1 MNAVLNRSKSVG
13 QISRA
18 FACSLLCIVPFGSLY
33 ASELDDALRP
43 LLSQAGVS
51 PLAKLPTPNAAKFEL
66 GQLLFFDKELSG
78 NRDTSCASCHHPQ
91 LMSGDARSLPI
102 GTKGTGLGPGK
113 ELGDDRELVPRN
125 SPEIFHRGQ
134 GEWTTMFWDSRVSE
148 NNGEFKSPAGEMLPD
163 GLDNVL
169 AVQAMFPVTSDAEMR
184 GTLGDYDVNGT
195 VNEIAQVD
203 GGNLPGI
210 WQALT
215 NRLMEIP
222 EYKKRFTE
230 AFADTPSEELGFQ
243 HAANAIA
250 TFEANAF
257 AQNDSAWDRYL
268 AGDDSAINDAAKRG
282 AQVFHGQGNCAACHA
297 GSLQTDQKHHN
308 IGVPQLGPG
317 KDPET
322 SLDPGRA
329 LVTNQAGDEF
339 AFRTPP
345 LRNVAATGP
354 WMHNGAYSKLEDA
367 IAHYEDPTEAL
378 MGYDASQLDDSVQG
392 TVKLDD
398 ATIARITANLDE
410 LVVHGPTLSGEQID
424 DLSAF
429 LFSLTS
435 PSIDQLPGITPAS
448 VPSGLAVETLVDE
461 SIKLVYQIETGQLSI
476 EGPEDTD
483 ISSLFLRLAD
493 GELQFSVGEAVWSE
507 DQAIVLSDDALAQ
520 SFLEYR
526 RDQPFLLH
534 AGDSVGMLLPAQL
547 IPQDLAALTAVYMND
562 GTSVLLTAAVVAML
576 TGDFDA
582 DLVLTQSDIDALSA
596 AMLTGDMESVFDLNG
611 DGQMNEADR
620 VTWVETLAGTHFGD
634 ANLNNTVDFA
644 DFLLLSDN
652 FGQSGGWES
661 GDFDGNGEVDFS
673 DFLVLSSHF
682 GNTSVAAVPE
692 PNTTPIL
699 LLLLP
704 LIFASRRQRDG
715 RKLLMTS
722 SNSRS

>member
-1 MNAVLNRSKSVG
+1 MNAVLNRLRSVG
-13 QISRA
+13 RISRA
-18 FACSLLCIVPFGSLY
+18 LACSLLCGVQFGPLY
-33 ASELDDALRP
+33 AGELDDTLRP

-51 PLAKLPTPNAAKFEL
+51 SLAKLPTPNAAKFEL

-78 NRDTSCASCHHPQ
+78 NRDTACASCHHPQ
-91 LMSGDARSLPI
+91 LMSGDARSLPV

-113 ELGDDRELVPRN
+113 ELGDGRELVPRN

-134 GEWTTMFWDSRVSE
+134 DEWNSMFWDSRVSE
-148 NNGEFKSPAGEMLPD
+148 NNGQFKSPAGEMLPD
-163 GLDNVL
+163 GLDSVL

-184 GTLGDYDVNGT
+184 GTLGDNDVNGT
-195 VNEIAQVD
+195 VNEIAQID
-203 GGNLPGI
+203 GGDLPAI

-222 EYKKRFTE
+222 EYKQRFAE
-230 AFADTPSEELGFQ
+230 AFVDTPSEDLGFQ

-257 AQNDSAWDRYL
+257 AKNDSAWDRYL
-268 AGDDSAINDAAKRG
+268 AGDDSAINDSAKRG
-282 AQVFHGQGNCAACHA
+282 AQVFHGQGNCAACHT
-297 GSLQTDQKHHN
+297 GSLQTDQEHHN

-317 KDPET
+317 KDPMT

-329 LVTNQAGDEF
+329 LVTSQAEDEF

-345 LRNVAATGP
+345 LRNVAVTGP

-367 IAHYEDPTEAL
+367 IAHYADPTEAL

-398 ATIARITANLDE
+398 ATISKIIANLDE
-410 LVVHGPTLSGEQID
+410 LVVNGPTLSGEQIE

-435 PSIDQLPGITPAS
+435 PSIDQLPGITPTS
-448 VPSGLAVETLVDE
+448 VPSGLAVDTLVDE
-461 SIKLVYQIETGQLSI
+461 SIKLVYQVETGALSI

-493 GELQFSVGEAVWSE
+493 GSLQFSVGEAAWSE

-547 IPQDLAALTAVYMND
+547 TPQDLAALSAVYMKD
-562 GTSVLLTAAVVAML
+562 DTSVLWTAAVVAML

-582 DLVLTQSDIDALSA
+582 DLVLTQSDIDVLSA
-596 AMLTGDMESVFDLNG
+596 AVLTGDMDSVFDLNG
-611 DGQMNEADR
+611 DGQMNDADR
-620 VTWVETLAGTHFGD
+620 VTWVESLAGTNFGD

-661 GDFDGNGEVDFS
+661 GDFDGDGEVAFS

-692 PNTTPIL
+692 PNTSPIL
-699 LLLLP
+699 LLLT
-704 LIFASRRQRDG
+704 LIFASRRQRLR

-722 SNSRS
+722 SNSRG